1 MAKLVG
7 HNRGDAAL
15 ERTQFIAQ
23 LYVNRRKVWEGRATT
38 HEEAAQMA
46 KREKAKYPGTKSTT
60 VIKERGEGGYDWWQT
75 IRYCDVCIQTVF
87 QRKRQ
92 DNRLQYSLTNNTL

>member
-60 VIKERGEGGYDWWQT
+60 VIKERGEGGYD
-75 IRYCDVCIQTVF
+75 
-87 QRKRQ
+87 
-92 DNRLQYSLTNNTL
+92 